1 MPAKSTDMVLIG
13 ANAAR
18 KPRRYIDEENRSQMK
33 LIDIIGTLRDQRD
46 HGDMID
52 MWQVAQAL
60 IVCGLPYD
68 EVKATQ
74 WQKKARLGD
83 GSELQVSFAA
93 TQKGVS
99 LPFGQDRGPLYY
111 LINCAIRKYKQIE
124 ESLPPDLDEEERK
137 KRLDTARFV
146 EWSTAA
152 DYLDTMGKRK
162 DGAQYKALKER
173 LQRLRF
179 CAISVRRVTKN
190 TDESLVAPLVRASRV
205 PQWAKTS
212 KMDDVR
218 VLPITTGMEKVEQ
231 PCGFELGIEF
241 FHDIVK
247 FHGPVPEDVIKTLL
261 TRPKYLDLFILMQW
275 RAFAAKTDSFIPFSD
290 LRDQI
295 GTSDT
300 NDSRLAAD
308 LRKTIALV
316 RGTGWKEFRAEV
328 RVYRNRQRASGL
340 LIGPPLNGVQFSAP
354 TEKNKK
360 KITASTVKQL
370 AFPRD

>member
-1 MPAKSTDMVLIG
+1 MPADSTAIVLHG
-13 ANAAR
+13 PDPAR
-18 KPRRYIDEENRSQMK
+18 KKRRYTEEENRSQMK
-33 LIDIIGTLRDQRD
+33 LVDIIGTLRDQRD
-46 HGDMID
+46 HGGMID

-111 LINCAIRKYKQIE
+111 MINCAIRKYKQIE
-124 ESLPPDLDEEERK
+124 ESLPPDLDDAERA
-137 KRLDTARFV
+137 KRLDEARFV

-152 DYLDTMGKRK
+152 DYLDTMGKPK
-162 DGAQYKALKER
+162 DGAQYKALKNR

-190 TDESLVAPLVRASRV
+190 SDESLVAPLVRASRV
-205 PQWAKTS
+205 PLWAKS
-212 KMDDVR
+212 SSVDDPN
-218 VLPITTGMEKVEQ
+218 VLPIQGGLEKAEQ

-247 FHGPVPEDVIKTLL
+247 FHGPVPEDVIKALL

-290 LRDQI
+290 LREQI

-300 NDSRLAAD
+300 NDSRLADD

-328 RVYRNRQRASGL
+328 RVSRNKRRASGL
-340 LIGPPLNGVQFSAP
+340 LIGPPLNGVQFTAP
-354 TEKNKK
+354 TEKNQKR
-360 KITASTVKQL
+360 VKATSARQL
-370 AFPRD
+370 AFPEH